1 MVIDFLKLIGS
12 SVVIVALINMVMQN
26 KSNQITH
33 ITNSRA
39 IWRQDIKKFT
49 KKINSSNG
57 QELISVLDAIKV
69 NLNGYGCHRKNEY
82 PGNEKLDFFKDEHI
96 WKGIDNLEVEY
107 AKGKEKDKE
116 FIEKEKSKLC
126 QFLVLLLKFDWERS
140 KDEIKKNMM
149 AVCSVMFFCLFLL
162 ACCIQNIDYSKE
174 IGLKQLQEGIQGFWI
189 LILPYFIMWVPYL
202 LEKPQILKTAKWYK
216 DAKQYPY
223 VWMLGILGEI
233 LILYTLRDMHGIDI
247 GIPMIFYYVSF
258 ILAMLYP
265 ISIRRMYMEYDN
277 HIMEILQLDSLVIHP
292 MKAEWNSIRVSS
304 FFIKKGMNYRQNY
317 KSNEFLN
324 EDGFKA
330 YINGIEKSRKVL
342 RWCWCLDY
350 FFRKKKEGLY
360 SYISL
365 HQNRCKCVVIYQ
377 QEGSE
382 AEYSVGYQKKLWC
395 GWINK

>member
-39 IWRQDIKKFT
+39 IWRQDIKKYT

-202 LEKPQILKTAKWYK
+202 LEKPQILKTAKM
-216 DAKQYPY
+216 
-223 VWMLGILGEI
+223 V
-233 LILYTLRDMHGIDI
+233 
-247 GIPMIFYYVSF
+247 
-258 ILAMLYP
+258 
-265 ISIRRMYMEYDN
+265 
-277 HIMEILQLDSLVIHP
+277 
-292 MKAEWNSIRVSS
+292 
-304 FFIKKGMNYRQNY
+304 
-317 KSNEFLN
+317 
-324 EDGFKA
+324 
-330 YINGIEKSRKVL
+330 
-342 RWCWCLDY
+342 
-350 FFRKKKEGLY
+350 
-360 SYISL
+360 
-365 HQNRCKCVVIYQ
+365 
-377 QEGSE
+377 
-382 AEYSVGYQKKLWC
+382 
-395 GWINK
+395 